1 MKIEEEC
8 EKYKNELN
16 KKEKIYKGKK
26 FIIILAII
34 LIFKN

>member
-16 KKEKIYKGKK
+16 QKEKIYKGKK
-26 FIIILAII
+26 FIIILPSD
-34 LIFKN
+34 